1 MHAKIGLLQNSL
13 YRLKN
18 ISLCRKIIIAYQKW
32 LVKWLF
38 TRIGYFELRICELY
52 RKYIWFLNPCCIR
65 FVYYS
70 YQKYKIFWIE
80 SPRDRPCTRAN
91 IIKSYE
97 CRIIRWTSYG
107 RPHGGARTEDIY
119 IKDKVYAIIVG
130 GGVLDAPWK
139 IHQILRLS
147 A

>member
-1 MHAKIGLLQNSL
+1 MHAKLSIADSAL
-13 YRLKN
+13 LKN

-38 TRIGYFELRICELY
+38 TRIGYFELRICELC

-65 FVYYS
+65 FVYYP
-70 YQKYKIFWIE
+70 YQKYKILWIE
-80 SPRDRPCTRAN
+80 SPRGRPCTRAN

-107 RPHGGARTEDIY
+107 RPHGGAPTEDIY